1 MINNSKMNSV
11 LNYVFKNAKQDDPQS
26 VLNTIDSFVSET
38 GTFLMNVGP
47 EKGKLLAETVKD
59 HKPLNTLELG
69 SFLGYSAIII
79 AMFLPKAGSLVRVDH
94 DKDSVAASKEIV
106 KYAGLENKV
115 HFINSTSDEAIN
127 ALKKSFDFIF
137 IDHEK
142 NRYYSDLLLMENLNL
157 INKGGIVF
165 ADNVGIFEDK
175 MKDYFS
181 HVRDSGAYTSKNIG
195 AHLEYR
201 DNVYDACLLYTSPS
215 PRDS

>member
-47 EKGKLLAETVKD
+47 EKGKLLAETIKD

-79 AMFLPKAGSLVRVDH
+79 AMFLPEAGSLVSVDH

-181 HVRDSGAYTSKNIG
+181 HVRDSGAYTSKNVG

-201 DNVYDACLLYTSPS
+201 DNVYDAVEISKFN
-215 PRDS
+215 

>member
-1 MINNSKMNSV
+1 MINNIKMNSV
-11 LNYVFKNAKQDDPQS
+11 LNYVIKNAKQDDPQS

-47 EKGKLLAETVKD
+47 EKGKLLAETIKD

-79 AMFLPKAGSLVRVDH
+79 AMFLPEAGSLVSVDH

-181 HVRDSGAYTSKNIG
+181 HVRDSGAYTSKNVG

-201 DNVYDACLLYTSPS
+201 DNVYDAVEISKFN
-215 PRDS
+215 

>member
-1 MINNSKMNSV
+1 MNSV

-47 EKGKLLAETVKD
+47 EKGKLLAETIKD

-79 AMFLPKAGSLVRVDH
+79 AMFLPEAGSLVSVDH
-94 DKDSVAASKEIV
+94 DKDSVAVSKEIV

-127 ALKKSFDFIF
+127 ALKESFDFIF

-201 DNVYDACLLYTSPS
+201 DNVYDAVEISKFN
-215 PRDS
+215 

>member
-1 MINNSKMNSV
+1 MNSV

-47 EKGKLLAETVKD
+47 EKGKLLAETIKD

-79 AMFLPKAGSLVRVDH
+79 AMFLPEAGSLVSVDH

-142 NRYYSDLLLMENLNL
+142 NRYYSDLLLIENLNL

-201 DNVYDACLLYTSPS
+201 DNVYDAVEISKFN
-215 PRDS
+215 

>member
-47 EKGKLLAETVKD
+47 EKGKLLAETIKD

-79 AMFLPKAGSLVRVDH
+79 AMFLPEAGSLVSVDH

-115 HFINSTSDEAIN
+115 HFINSTSHEAIN
-127 ALKKSFDFIF
+127 ALKESFDFIF

-201 DNVYDACLLYTSPS
+201 DNVYDAVEISKFN
-215 PRDS
+215 

>member
-47 EKGKLLAETVKD
+47 EKGKLLAETIKD

-79 AMFLPKAGSLVRVDH
+79 AMFLPEAGSLVSVDH

-127 ALKKSFDFIF
+127 ALKESFDFIF

-181 HVRDSGAYTSKNIG
+181 HVRDSGAYTSRNIG

-201 DNVYDACLLYTSPS
+201 DNVYDLSLIHI
-215 PRDS
+215 

>member
-47 EKGKLLAETVKD
+47 EKGKLLAETIKD

-79 AMFLPKAGSLVRVDH
+79 AMFLPEAGSLVSVDH

-127 ALKKSFDFIF
+127 ALKESFDFIF

-175 MKDYFS
+175 MKDYFA
-181 HVRDSGAYTSKNIG
+181 HVRDSGVYTSKNIG

-201 DNVYDACLLYTSPS
+201 DNVYDAVEISKFN
-215 PRDS
+215 

>member
-47 EKGKLLAETVKD
+47 EKGKLLAETIKD

-79 AMFLPKAGSLVRVDH
+79 AMFLPEAGSLVSVDH

-127 ALKKSFDFIF
+127 ALKEPFDFIF

-201 DNVYDACLLYTSPS
+201 DNVYDAVEISKFN
-215 PRDS
+215 

>member
-1 MINNSKMNSV
+1 MNSV

-47 EKGKLLAETVKD
+47 EKGKLLAETIKD

-79 AMFLPKAGSLVRVDH
+79 AMFLPEAGSLVSVDH

-127 ALKKSFDFIF
+127 ALKESFDFIF

-157 INKGGIVF
+157 IKKGGIVF

-201 DNVYDACLLYTSPS
+201 DNVYDAVEISKFN
-215 PRDS
+215 

>member
-47 EKGKLLAETVKD
+47 EKGKLLAETIKD

-79 AMFLPKAGSLVRVDH
+79 AMFLPEAGSLVSVDH

-201 DNVYDACLLYTSPS
+201 DNVYDAVEISKFN
-215 PRDS
+215 

>member
-1 MINNSKMNSV
+1 MINDTKMNSV
-11 LNYVFKNAKQDDPQS
+11 LNYVLKNAKQDDPQS
-26 VLNTIDSFVSET
+26 VLDTIDSFVLET
-38 GTFLMNVGP
+38 DTFLMNVGP
-47 EKGKLLAETVKD
+47 EKGKLLAETIKD
-59 HKPLNTLELG
+59 LMPLKALELG
-69 SFLGYSAIII
+69 SFLGYSAITI
-79 AMFLPKAGSLVRVDH
+79 AMFLPKAGSLVSIDH
-94 DKDSVAASKEIV
+94 DKDSITASKEIV

-115 HFINSTSDEAIN
+115 HFINSTSNEAISN
-127 ALKKSFDFIF
+127 LEEAFDFIF

-142 NRYYSDLLLMENLNL
+142 NRYYSDLLLMEKLNL

-201 DNVYDACLLYTSPS
+201 DNVYDAVEISKFN
-215 PRDS
+215 

>member
-1 MINNSKMNSV
+1 MINNTKMNSV
-11 LNYVFKNAKQDDPQS
+11 LNYVFENAKQGDPQS
-26 VLNTIDSFVSET
+26 VLNTIDCFVSET

-47 EKGKLLAETVKD
+47 EKGKLLAEAIKD

-79 AMFLPKAGSLVRVDH
+79 AMFLPEAGSLVSVDH

-115 HFINSTSDEAIN
+115 HFINSTSDEAII
-127 ALKKSFDFIF
+127 ALKESFDFIF

-201 DNVYDACLLYTSPS
+201 DNVYDAVEISKFN
-215 PRDS
+215 

>member
-1 MINNSKMNSV
+1 MNSV

-47 EKGKLLAETVKD
+47 EKGKLLAETIKD
-59 HKPLNTLELG
+59 NKPLNTLELG

-79 AMFLPKAGSLVRVDH
+79 AMFLPEAGSLVSVDH

-127 ALKKSFDFIF
+127 ALKESFDFIF
-137 IDHEK
+137 IDL
-142 NRYYSDLLLMENLNL
+142 SL
-157 INKGGIVF
+157 IHI
-165 ADNVGIFEDK
+165 
-175 MKDYFS
+175 
-181 HVRDSGAYTSKNIG
+181 
-195 AHLEYR
+195 
-201 DNVYDACLLYTSPS
+201 
-215 PRDS
+215 

>member
-1 MINNSKMNSV
+1 MNSV

-26 VLNTIDSFVSET
+26 VLNTIDCFVSET

-47 EKGKLLAETVKD
+47 EKGKLLAETIKD

-79 AMFLPKAGSLVRVDH
+79 AMFLPEAGSLVSVDH

-195 AHLEYR
+195 VHLEYR
-201 DNVYDACLLYTSPS
+201 DNIYDAVEISKFN
-215 PRDS
+215 

>member
-47 EKGKLLAETVKD
+47 EKGKLLAETIKD

-79 AMFLPKAGSLVRVDH
+79 AMFLPEAGSLVSVDH

-127 ALKKSFDFIF
+127 ALKESFDFIF

-175 MKDYFS
+175 MKDYFA

-201 DNVYDACLLYTSPS
+201 DNVYDAVEISKFN
-215 PRDS
+215 

>member
-11 LNYVFKNAKQDDPQS
+11 LNYVFKNAKQEDPQS

-47 EKGKLLAETVKD
+47 EKGKLLAETIKD

-79 AMFLPKAGSLVRVDH
+79 AMFLPEEGSLVSVDH

-127 ALKKSFDFIF
+127 ALKESFDFIF

-201 DNVYDACLLYTSPS
+201 DNVYDAVEISKFN
-215 PRDS
+215 